1 MSKHAESDF
10 ALILYRLVNTGSFIL
25 LAVCFCILLHAAKLE
40 ASINAG
46 RIYQLQQRLID
57 NPRDVEAHLNLA
69 MEYSLADNFVK
80 AVEAYF
86 VLLRID
92 PDNFHAYN
100 NLGILYKKSG
110 QYRDSLHCYKQAE
123 RINPD
128 SYWVPYNMG
137 LCFEA
142 MGRMQEA
149 RESYGRALSLNP
161 SFSQALQRLKAM
173 NDGGENIPQLPGLEE
188 SQIYLVDSPSGQ
200 PKPYGQDEP
209 EKTAAV
215 AKPEKTGAEK
225 PALEKPPQQPD
236 KISERIAKEKEKG
249 KEVRSV
255 RTARKGAGAAIFNQA
270 MEALDAGKIDRAVEL
285 YVSCIIA
292 ERDFLAEPEG
302 GLIRKGLEF
311 LKDRPNRMN
320 DGLFYRGLLI
330 YISGNLELAVPDL
343 KSYLETAGNAKKAG
357 NSQFIA
363 EATRIVER
371 HEAEKAAREARAKE
385 QADAV
390 AAAKAAAEAAATAPA
405 SEIASGAEDIEKP
418 RPSDFVLKRMSA
430 DQIIEEADRL
440 SRESRLTD
448 AVAVLETGLAADPD
462 NLQLLMKSANAYTDM
477 LLLKGDQ
484 EAGKMALARF
494 EKIFARAPE
503 NSREWAVSQEMINEL
518 KKRVR

>member
-1 MSKHAESDF
+1 MSKHAESD
-10 ALILYRLVNTGSFIL
+10 LILLLFRLANTASCFA
-25 LAVCFCILLHAAKLE
+25 LAVCFCLMMQPVSLE

-69 MEYSLADNFVK
+69 MEYSLANNFVK

-137 LCFEA
+137 LCYES

-161 SFSQALQRLKAM
+161 SFAQALQRLRALSE
-173 NDGGENIPQLPGLEE
+173 GGDNAPLLPGLEE
-188 SQIYLVDSPSGQ
+188 SQIYLVDSATSQ
-200 PKPYGQDEP
+200 PKAYGGPPVADVKAEP
-209 EKTAAV
+209 KPAKPAQTAA
-215 AKPEKTGAEK
+215 ASKIDLQKPPEPAEK
-225 PALEKPPQQPD
+225 
-236 KISERIAKEKEKG
+236 ISDRLAKEKEKS
-249 KEVRSV
+249 KEGNKF
-255 RTARKGAGAAIFNQA
+255 RTTRKGAGASIFNQA
-270 MEALDAGKIDRAVEL
+270 MDALDADNVEKALEL
-285 YVSCIIA
+285 YVSCILA
-292 ERDFLAEPEG
+292 ERDFLAEPEN
-302 GLIRKGLEF
+302 GLIKKGLEY
-311 LKDRPNRMN
+311 LKERPNRMPN
-320 DGLFYRGLLI
+320 GQFYRGLLI
-330 YISGNLELAVPDL
+330 YISGNLDLAVPDL
-343 KSYLETAGNAKKAG
+343 KSFLETSGGAKKNA
-357 NSQFIA
+357 NSQFVE
-363 EATRIVER
+363 EASRIVER
-371 HEAEKAAREARAKE
+371 YEAEQAEREAKAKE
-385 QADAV
+385 RADALTAAQM
-390 AAAKAAAEAAATAPA
+390 AAAAQTPV
-405 SEIASGAEDIEKP
+405 ASGSEEAERP

-430 DQIIEEADRL
+430 EQIIEEADRL
-440 SRESRLTD
+440 SRESRLAD
-448 AVAVLETGLAADPD
+448 AVSVLETGLASSPD
-462 NLQLLMKSANAYTDM
+462 DLQLLMKSANAYTDM

-494 EKIFARAPE
+494 EKLFAKAPP
-503 NSREWAVSQEMINEL
+503 NSREWAVAQEMIAEL